1 MREVAIIRGDGIG
14 PEITDAT
21 VRVLEAAGARLRWIE
36 TPVGA
41 GAQQSL
47 GSPLPWH
54 SLEKMRQ
61 LGIALKAPLIAEK
74 ASGGVQVE
82 SPGGVRRYPSVNNG
96 LRREMECFANL
107 RPVQGHAR
115 VSGPYAGLDIV
126 IVREVTEEAYCG
138 EERQVDADTAENI
151 KRITGTASRRIAR
164 FAFDYARRF
173 GRKRVSAI
181 HKANVL
187 HLTDG
192 LFLESVRQVAAGYP
206 GVEFDDKMIDAT
218 CFLMVLQPH
227 LFDVLVL
234 PNQYGDI
241 VSDLAAGLAGSM
253 GLAPGA
259 NIGEHTAF
267 FEAAHGAA
275 PDIAGQGIANPMALV
290 LSGALLLDHV
300 GDTAA
305 AGRVRE
311 AVDRI
316 LSHGGDL
323 TPDLGGSAST
333 LRLADALC
341 SACQN

>member
-1 MREVAIIRGDGIG
+1 MREAAIIRGDGIG
-14 PEITDAT
+14 PEITDAA
-21 VRVLEAAGARLRWIE
+21 VRVLEAAGARLRWVE

-41 GAQQSL
+41 GARALL
-47 GSPLPWH
+47 GSPLPWD

-61 LGIALKAPLIAEK
+61 IGIALKAPLVAEK
-74 ASGGVQVE
+74 ASGGVEVE
-82 SPGGVRRYPSVNNG
+82 APGGVRRYPSVNNG
-96 LRREMECFANL
+96 LRREMACYANL
-107 RPVQGHAR
+107 RPIRGHAR
-115 VSGPYAGLDIV
+115 VSGPYAGLDLV
-126 IVREVTEEAYCG
+126 IVREVTEESYCG
-138 EERQVDADTAENI
+138 EERQVDEDTAESI

-164 FAFDYARRF
+164 FAFEYARRF
-173 GRKRVSAI
+173 GRKKVSAI

-192 LFLESVRQVAAGYP
+192 LFLASAGNVAEGYP
-206 GVEFDDKMIDAT
+206 DIGFDDRMIDAA
-218 CFLMVLQPH
+218 CFLLTRDPRV
-227 LFDVLVL
+227 FDVMLL

-259 NIGEHTAF
+259 NFGDSTAF

-275 PDIAGQGIANPMALV
+275 PDIAGQGIANPIALI
-290 LSGALLLDHV
+290 LSGALMLDHV
-300 GDTAA
+300 GDSPAA
-305 AGRVRE
+305 ERVRS

-316 LSHGGDL
+316 LTHGADL

-333 LRLADALC
+333 RRLADALC

>member
-1 MREVAIIRGDGIG
+1 MREAAVIRGDGIG

-21 VRVLEAAGARLRWIE
+21 VRVLEAAGAKLRWVE

-41 GAQQSL
+41 GARAAL
-47 GSPLPWH
+47 GSPLPWD

-61 LGIALKAPLIAEK
+61 IGIALKAPLIAEK
-74 ASGGVQVE
+74 ASGGVEVE
-82 SPGGVRRYPSVNNG
+82 TPGGLRRYPSVNNG
-96 LRREMECFANL
+96 LRREMACYANL
-107 RPVQGHAR
+107 RPVRGHAR
-115 VSGPYAGLDIV
+115 VSGPYAGLDLV

-138 EERQVDADTAENI
+138 EERQVDADTAESI

-164 FAFDYARRF
+164 FAFEYARRN

-192 LFLESVRQVAAGYP
+192 LFLSSVREVALGYP
-206 GVEFDDKMIDAT
+206 EIQCDDKMIDAA
-218 CFLMVLQPH
+218 CFLLVRRPE
-227 LFDVLVL
+227 LFDVMVL

-259 NIGEHTAF
+259 NLGDGTAF

-300 GDTAA
+300 GDTEAA
-305 AGRVRE
+305 SRVRD
-311 AVDRI
+311 AVDRV
-316 LSHGGDL
+316 LSHGCDL

-333 LRLADALC
+333 ARLADALC